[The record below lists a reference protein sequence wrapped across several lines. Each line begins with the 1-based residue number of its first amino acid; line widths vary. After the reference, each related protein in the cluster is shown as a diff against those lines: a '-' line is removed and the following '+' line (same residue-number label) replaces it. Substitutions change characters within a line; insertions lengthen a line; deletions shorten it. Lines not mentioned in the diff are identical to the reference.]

1 MSPLLK
7 PVTRI
12 RRLVTKGLTFPDLRD
27 QDLKDRGAVIEF
39 EMNIKR
45 KQK

>member
-1 MSPLLK
+1 MNPLLK

-12 RRLVTKGLTFPDLRD
+12 RRLVTKGLKYPDLRD
-27 QDLKDRGAVIEF
+27 QELKDRGAVLEF

-45 KQK
+45 KAK